1 MAAKTIVEAVHDAL
15 QEEMARDE
23 RVILMGEDVGFKG
36 GVFKVSVGLQEQ
48 FGADRVIDTPLA
60 ESGIVGT
67 AIGAALNGLL
77 PVAEIQFADFIH
89 PAMDQ
94 IMNEAAKIRYRS
106 NGDFGC
112 PLVIRAPFG
121 GGIRGALYHS
131 QSVEALFAHVP
142 GLKIVIPGTPY
153 DAKGLLKAAI
163 RDPDPVLFFE
173 HKRTYRLFR
182 QEVPEGDYTVP
193 IGPARVAREGRD
205 LTIIAYGLMLHYAL
219 EAADAVAGE
228 GIDAE
233 VIDLRTLVP
242 LDKATIL
249 ESVRKTS
256 KVLIVDEDPRTGG
269 FGGELA
275 AIIAEEAFEDLDGP
289 IRRLTGPD
297 VPAMPYAKPL
307 EDAFMP
313 NPARIAQA
321 MRELAAY

>member
-1 MAAKTIVEAVHDAL
+1 MAARTIVEAVHDAL

-23 RVILMGEDVGFKG
+23 RVILLGEDVGFKG

-48 FGADRVIDTPLA
+48 FGPDRVLDTPLA

-131 QSVEALFAHVP
+131 QSVEVLFAHVP

-153 DAKGLLKAAI
+153 DAKGLLKSAI

-193 IGPARVAREGRD
+193 IGPARIARAGRD

-219 EAADAVAGE
+219 EAAEAVAGE

-256 KVLIVDEDPRTGG
+256 KVLIVHEDTRTGG

-313 NPARIAQA
+313 NPVRIAQA
-321 MRELAAY
+321 VRELAAY

>member
-1 MAAKTIVEAVHDAL
+1 MAAKTIIEAVHDAL

-23 RVILMGEDVGFKG
+23 RVILLGEDVGFKG
-36 GVFKVSVGLQEQ
+36 GVFKGSVGLQEQ
-48 FGADRVIDTPLA
+48 FGAGRVVDTPLA

-67 AIGAALNGLL
+67 AIGAAMNGLL

-89 PAMDQ
+89 PAMNQ

-112 PLVIRAPFG
+112 PLVIRAPYG

-131 QSVEALFAHVP
+131 QSVEALFAHIP
-142 GLKIVIPGTPY
+142 GLKVVVPGTPY

-193 IGPARVAREGRD
+193 LGQARIAREGRA

-219 EAADAVAGE
+219 EAATIVAE
-228 GIDAE
+228 DGIDAE
-233 VIDLRTLVP
+233 VIDLRTLAP
-242 LDKATIL
+242 LDTATIL
-249 ESVRKTS
+249 ASVEKTS
-256 KVLIVDEDPRTGG
+256 KALIVHEDTRTGG

-275 AIIAEEAFEDLDGP
+275 AIIAEEAFEHLDGP
-289 IRRLTGPD
+289 VRRLTGPD

-313 NPARIAQA
+313 TPARIAQA
-321 MRELAAY
+321 IRDLAAY